1 MNCRR
6 SALFGFVFLILA
18 LALFTVWQMLPTG
31 QQDAIIQIE
40 TGADFS
46 EIGNQLEEE
55 GWIRSSLMWQL
66 AGVLTRKSNTYFAG
80 TYQFTTG
87 MGLLSILDDI
97 HQGNQYMEQI
107 RLTIPEGSTIEQI
120 ASYVENTGLMSA
132 EDFLKVVKSI
142 PREGASSQVLYP
154 LEGYLFPETYFLHTG
169 MSTEEIIEM
178 LQNQFERVL
187 ADIEIPEDFA
197 YSQEELIILASIVE
211 KESQDPDEIALVA
224 GVFLNRLEI
233 EMALQ
238 SCATVNY
245 ILKQDK
251 LILSEEDITVDS
263 PFNTYMYNGLPPGP
277 VGNPGKAAIEA
288 VLHPEKSEYYYF
300 VAGPD
305 GTHHFSETYEEHVW
319 WSQKLW
325 GD

>member
-6 SALFGFVFLILA
+6 SALIGFGFLILVLTFFA
-18 LALFTVWQMLPTG
+18 FWQMQPTG
-31 QQDAIIQIE
+31 QNDAVVQIE
-40 TGADFS
+40 SGADFS
-46 EIGNQLEEE
+46 EIGTQLEEE
-55 GWIRSSLMWQL
+55 GWIRSSLVWQL
-66 AGVLTRKSNTYFAG
+66 TGVLTRKSNTYFAG
-80 TYQFTTG
+80 VYQFTSK
-87 MGLLSILDDI
+87 MGLLSILEDV
-97 HQGNQYMEQI
+97 HQGNFYQGQI

-120 ASYVENTGLMSA
+120 ASYVENTGVVSA
-132 EDFLKVVKSI
+132 EDFLNTVKSI
-142 PREGASSQVLYP
+142 SREGASSDVIYP
-154 LEGYLFPETYFLHTG
+154 LEGYLFPETYFLHLG
-169 MSTEEIIEM
+169 MTAEDILTM
-178 LQNQFERVL
+178 LQDQFELVL
-187 ADIEIPEDFA
+187 SEIEIPEDFQF
-197 YSQEELIILASIVE
+197 SQEELIILASIVE
-211 KESQDPDEIALVA
+211 KESQDPDEIALIA

-251 LILSEEDITVDS
+251 LILSEQDIAVDS

-288 VLHPEKSEYYYF
+288 VLYPEKSDYYFF

-319 WSQKLW
+319 WSLKLW
-325 GD
+325 GE